1 MALHNVVREESR
13 HAGFDGW
20 RIKAPDGEYIAAFDE
35 FSKSIKDEKYATRK
49 RYCEVVSRFID
60 YLYEVEILGKGHV
73 SRVQVNQAID
83 YYILLLRDGDQ
94 VSFTSARK
102 SRDDDAPSEEALRE
116 ASLRKVAIRLGI
128 KPLSARS
135 WSNTTAPLNRF
146 LRLCALLQE
155 EAHEMALLRAQ
166 VDPEAVQLA
175 SLDSRPLLDAVAGST
190 ALSRSEVAGIRLAS
204 ALGPVIRFRGEDLK
218 RPRGIRGPKIK
229 SAQRDTEVF
238 DFPMGHFTRLL
249 DAANSWRDRALWL
262 LTAASGIRR
271 SEALNVEWHHIDFD
285 SQIVYVLDPDYVR
298 YGRDLAETDR
308 YDRFKGRVV
317 SWTYLRMPYRQ
328 LFFEALLEYRRREYV
343 LPQDGNDYVF
353 QFVEPSR
360 RGRPYRQASD
370 AALNQQFV
378 SAVERAQIPGPPM
391 SPAYVWTQHSLR
403 HAYGVY
409 MLNDFRVAGQ
419 ELPGL
424 TEAEVQLLMGHKL
437 ISSTRKYARPKETRL
452 RQKLAMHDQ
461 MLLGYD
467 APHALEGLP
476 APFLE
481 RLRLQQENLNRLANV

>member
-1 MALHNVVREESR
+1 MALRNVVREESR
-13 HAGFDGW
+13 HTGFDGW
-20 RIKAPDGEYIAAFDE
+20 RLKGPDGAYIAAYDE
-35 FSKSIKDEKYATRK
+35 FSKSVKDEKFATRK

-60 YLYEVEILGKGHV
+60 YLYEVGILGKGHV
-73 SRVQVNQAID
+73 SRAQVNQSID
-83 YYILLLRDGDQ
+83 YYLLLLRDGDQ

-102 SRDDDAPSEEALRE
+102 DDDCGAWDEEALRE
-116 ASLRKVAIRLGI
+116 SSLRKVAVRLGI
-128 KPLSARS
+128 QPLSARS

-166 VDPEAVQLA
+166 VDPKTVQLA
-175 SLDSRPLLDAVAGST
+175 SLDARPLLDAVSGS
-190 ALSRSEVAGIRLAS
+190 AFLSRNEVASIRFAS
-204 ALGPVIRFRGEDLK
+204 ALGPVIRFRGEDLR

-229 SAQRDTEVF
+229 SAQRDTEVL
-238 DFPMGHFTRLL
+238 DFPMDHFGTLL
-249 DAANSWRDRALWL
+249 DAATCWRDRALWL

-285 SQIVYVLDPDYVR
+285 AQIVYVLDPEYLR
-298 YGRDLAETDR
+298 YGRDLPESDR
-308 YDRFKGRVV
+308 YSRFKGRAV

-328 LFFEALLEYRRREYV
+328 QFFEALLEYRRREYV
-343 LPQDGNDYVF
+343 LPEDDNDYVF
-353 QFVEPSR
+353 QFVESSK
-360 RGRPYRQASD
+360 RGVPYRQASD
-370 AALNQQFV
+370 TALNKQFV
-378 SAVERAQIPGPPM
+378 RAVERAQIPGPPM
-391 SPAYVWTQHSLR
+391 SPRYIWTQHSLR

-409 MLNDFRVAGQ
+409 MLNDFRVVGQ

-437 ISSTRKYARPKETRL
+437 VTSTRKYARPKETRL

-467 APHALEGLP
+467 APQALEGLP
-476 APFLE
+476 APFIE